1 MAATSG
7 AARVTIEQH
16 PDGMA
21 HTRSTIRTMA
31 RLAKAASHTYPI
43 RNLATSI
50 VKGVPSKQ
58 VRAELAALYRWVRDH
73 IRYRFDPVGLEW
85 VQSPE
90 RTVKEEAGDC
100 DDMATLLAA
109 LAGSLG
115 HRWRFRTVGPSP
127 HVMKHVCAEAWDGD
141 RWVTL
146 DPVLEPPATTT
157 AARSDVG
164 AFGRVAPA
172 RASHIWDDG
181 GDMLQGLGARSGR
194 RRVHVAEHSRGW
206 PLAGTVGNRGIAL
219 WEGELSGC
227 RCLHVE
233 TPASLERMRVARRA
247 GLSGTVSEAGRELWS
262 WSAYYPSD
270 PSRGWDA
277 AGIPPVPA
285 PAYRSVGSAGPIVFT
300 APAGEFREGLGY
312 LGGMGEL
319 GDLGIGIFK
328 KIGKAVSGAVKVV
341 GKIPGVNLVTK
352 VGASLIPGAS
362 LALDAAKKVGTLIG
376 GKAKGSAAISAG
388 ADVAADAAVAA
399 SAVKDMLA
407 PPPGCPGPAP
417 ASRGDIDQLA
427 QTIANNARYCTKT
440 DLAPLMMAI
449 QDRNNKACAAQL
461 AAARSTSAKQLAA
474 AKSAAAAAQKK
485 AVAAAKKLAETSA
498 KKKAAKVA
506 KRYASKI
513 AKLNKRL
520 AAFKAGKY
528 PKGSRQKFDPA
539 TNTWKVYAP
548 SKTKAQKSALHGL
561 GFMLRPSLSFSLGAL
576 GDAKRTGPA
585 ALKAI
590 ADFMKRNKNQAPQI
604 ALPAIKAFQSDV
616 GLKPDG
622 IYGPNTRAA
631 LAWSLVRTDLPAVA
645 KPFAKSKVTWKP
657 PKVAAPVVLV
667 KPPSSSMPSSSMAPS
682 SSAPV
687 LVIPAGAAPSAPIP
701 IVPPAAAAAI
711 IAAANDAPGV
721 VDAPMLPTAGA
732 SSMLTPPLVRDAMA
746 VQPVQP
752 DPTPVPKGYV
762 PVDRTSTDPK
772 LPALATV
779 PEHWIDVSGPTIVD
793 ASKKKKPGV
802 RRSTRGGPSVHAGLG
817 RFERGLMWA
826 AVGYMLASSAKH
838 RRAA

>member
-7 AARVTIEQH
+7 AQPRVTIEHH

-31 RLAKAASHTYPI
+31 RLARDGSHTYPI
-43 RNLATSI
+43 RNLATTI
-50 VKGVPSKQ
+50 VKSVPSKQ

-73 IRYRFDPVGLEW
+73 VRYRFDPVGLEW

-90 RTVKEEAGDC
+90 RTIKEEAGDC

-109 LAGSLG
+109 LAGALG
-115 HRWRFRTVGPSP
+115 HRWRFRTVGPANN
-127 HVMKHVCAEAWDGD
+127 VMKHVCAEAWDGAA
-141 RWVTL
+141 WVTL
-146 DPVLEPPATTT
+146 DPVLEPPAATT

-172 RASHIWDDG
+172 RATHIWDDG
-181 GDMLQGLGARSGR
+181 GDMLMGLGAHR
-194 RRVHVAEHSRGW
+194 RAQMVHVQAHSRGW
-206 PLAGTVGNRGIAL
+206 PRRRRRHHLAGLGGPVGNHGIAM

-227 RCLHVE
+227 SCLHVE
-233 TPASLERMRVARRA
+233 TPRSLARMKLARKA
-247 GLSGTVSEAGRELWS
+247 GLSGTVSEGGRELWS

-270 PSRGWDA
+270 PSRGWSE
-277 AGIPPVPA
+277 AGVAITPA
-285 PAYRSVGSAGPIVFT
+285 PAYRSKGVAGPILFS
-300 APAGEFREGLGY
+300 APAGELQEGVGSLSG
-312 LGGMGEL
+312 L

-328 KIGKAVSGAVKVV
+328 KIGKAVGGAVKVV

-376 GKAKGSAAISAG
+376 GKAKGSAAITAG

-417 ASRGDIDQLA
+417 ASRSDIDQLA

-440 DLAPLMMAI
+440 DLVPLMQAI
-449 QDRNNKACAAQL
+449 ADRNNKACAAQL
-461 AAARSTSAKQLAA
+461 AAARASSAKQLSA

-485 AVAAAKKLAETSA
+485 AVAAARKLAETAA
-498 KKKAAKVA
+498 KKKLQKTS

-520 AAFKAGKY
+520 AAFRAGKY

-548 SKTKAQKSALHGL
+548 AKTKAQKSALHGL
-561 GFMLRPSLSFSLGAL
+561 GFTLRPSLSFSLGSL
-576 GDAKRTGPA
+576 GDAKQTGPA
-585 ALKAI
+585 ALSAV
-590 ADFMKRNKNQAPQI
+590 AAFMRSNKGQAPQV

-631 LAWSLVRTDLPAVA
+631 LAWSLARADLPQVA
-645 KPFAKSKVTWKP
+645 KPFAKSKVTWQP
-657 PKVAAPVVLV
+657 PAVRAPVGVVAALPPPAGKAKKAKAPKALAPVVITA
-667 KPPSSSMPSSSMAPS
+667 PMPARAST
-682 SSAPV
+682 
-687 LVIPAGAAPSAPIP
+687 
-701 IVPPAAAAAI
+701 AI
-711 IAAANDAPGV
+711 ISPGR
-721 VDAPMLPTAGA
+721 VDASTLPTAGSA
-732 SSMLTPPLVRDAMA
+732 AIAKPVLVRDAVTSA
-746 VQPVQP
+746 PVVVAP
-752 DPTPVPKGYV
+752 VDTTPIPKDYV

-772 LPALATV
+772 LPPIAAV
-779 PEHWIDVSGPTIVD
+779 PDHYIDVSGPRIVD
-793 ASKKKKPGV
+793 VSKKKPANRQGMRQGATLHSARIEK
-802 RRSTRGGPSVHAGLG
+802 
-817 RFERGLMWA
+817 GLMWA
-826 AVGYMLASSAKH
+826 AVGFMLASSMRH